1 MNIYRLY
8 YFQPRSH
15 GLVRFAD
22 FDAPSDE
29 AALALALEQVGELAM
44 ELWRDHQKLAELD
57 ATDVASR
64 VIATRRKMT
73 ASHEPALRHEAAE

>member
-1 MNIYRLY
+1 MSTYRLY

-29 AALALALEQVGELAM
+29 EAQQLALEEKGQLAL
-44 ELWRDHQKLAELD
+44 ELWREHHKLAEIE
-57 ATDVASR
+57 ATDIASR
-64 VIATRRKMT
+64 VMAKRRQ
-73 ASHEPALRHEAAE
+73 ASSHEPGPHHETRA

>member
-1 MNIYRLY
+1 MTPYRLY

-22 FDAPSDE
+22 FNAPSDE
-29 AALALALEQVGELAM
+29 AATALALEEVGDLAM
-44 ELWRDHQKLAELD
+44 ELWRDHQKLVEID

-64 VIATRRKMT
+64 VMAKRRQ
-73 ASHEPALRHEAAE
+73 AFSHEPGPLR